1 MQYKTAVQRYLPFDI
16 SRASQWAAREIGI
29 LAALAVAAGGVL
41 GFIALADEVREGE
54 IRDFDSSILLALRN
68 PADHADPIGPRWLE
82 IAMRDLTSL
91 GSVSVLTFMV
101 AAALGYLLLIRKRGA
116 ALLVLVSIGGGTA
129 LSSLLKFGFDRPRP
143 DLVAHLVDIHTLSFP
158 SGHAMLS
165 AVTYL
170 TLGALL
176 ARVDARR
183 AVKLYIL
190 GVAVALTLVIGISR
204 LYLGVHWPSDVLAGW
219 CAGAA
224 WAMLCWLVA
233 LVLQRRGAI
242 APGAEGEPGTG
253 DPPMR

>member
-1 MQYKTAVQRYLPFDI
+1 MNLGRV
-16 SRASQWAAREIGI
+16 SQWAVREFGM
-29 LAALAVAAGGVL
+29 LAALLVAAGGVL
-41 GFIALADEVREGE
+41 GFLAIADEVREGE
-54 IRDFDSSILLALRN
+54 LRAFDSAILLALRN
-68 PADHADPIGPRWLE
+68 PADHADPIGPQWLE

-91 GSVSVLTFMV
+91 GSVSVLTLMV
-101 AAALGYLLLIRKRGA
+101 IAALGYLLLVGKRGA

-129 LSSLLKFGFDRPRP
+129 LSSLLKLGFDRPRP

-176 ARVDARR
+176 ARVEARR
-183 AVKLYIL
+183 AVKIYIL
-190 GVAVALTLVIGISR
+190 GVAVILTLLIGSSR
-204 LYLGVHWPSDVLAGW
+204 LYLGVHWPSDVIGGW

-233 LVLQRRGAI
+233 VVLQRRGTI
-242 APGAEGEPGTG
+242 APNAEGDNGRDDRPAS
-253 DPPMR
+253 

>member
-1 MQYKTAVQRYLPFDI
+1 MQYKTAVQRYLPFDLG
-16 SRASQWAAREIGI
+16 RASQWAAREIGI

-54 IRDFDSSILLALRN
+54 IRDFDSAILLALRN

-101 AAALGYLLLIRKRGA
+101 AAVLGYLLLIRKRGA

-129 LSSLLKFGFDRPRP
+129 LSSLLKLGFDRPRP

-183 AVKLYIL
+183 AVKFYIL

-224 WAMLCWLVA
+224 WAMFCWLVA
-233 LVLQRRGAI
+233 LVLQRRGTI
-242 APGAEGEPGTG
+242 APGAEGEVGPKTG
-253 DPPMR
+253 